1 MAGGVLKFLL
11 ALGLLGI
18 VTMVLYALRAWAGVI
33 ILGMFNTTL
42 GFGDPYQFMN
52 GQAGTVL
59 NFFDDVILFA
69 PVLGIILL
77 VLAVSIEMYRKSTE
91 GQQYVVGG

>member
-18 VTMVLYALRAWAGVI
+18 ITMVLYSLRAWAGVVI
-33 ILGMFNTTL
+33 TYMFNASL
-42 GFGDPYQFMN
+42 GGDPYSFMN

-77 VLAVSIEMYRKSTE
+77 VLAVGIEMYRKSTE